1 MSNHQDLPLKNDI
14 AARFVPKIVGLMV
27 YLGTLCFIFTLFM
40 IHSSHVWQAQFTT
53 QLSIEIPTL
62 PGTSPTTLETRVL
75 HLLKKTPGIQQA
87 TPLPQSEITTLF
99 HSLLGEDVD
108 VKLLSLPTI
117 IDVSFDGKEKVDT
130 KILEAHLKNI
140 SPNIQMVNHQ
150 DWQTQVL
157 SLIQTSIIM
166 ALIITFLILLAAIVT
181 TSFATHTSLLIHRQV
196 IEVLSLIGA
205 TNSYIAKQFQMHAL
219 KQGLIASAIGSGM
232 AFLSFLGISFLL
244 EKAGFPFFMT
254 TSFFVQ
260 SICVFVLA
268 PLLTAFAMMFSARWA
283 VMKELRP

>member
-1 MSNHQDLPLKNDI
+1 MNNHQDLPLKNDI
-14 AARFVPKIVGLMV
+14 AARFVPKIVALMV
-27 YLGTLCFIFTLFM
+27 YLGTLCLIFTLFM
-40 IHSSHVWQAQFTT
+40 MNSSRVWQDQFTT
-53 QLSIEIPTL
+53 QLSIEIPTFQ
-62 PGTSPTTLETRVL
+62 GTSSSALQTRVL
-75 HLLKKTPGIQQA
+75 HLLNKTPGIQKA
-87 TPLPQSEITTLF
+87 TPIPETEMTSLF
-99 HSLLGEDVD
+99 SSLLGQEVD

-130 KILEAHLKNI
+130 KTLEAHLKNI
-140 SPNIQMVNHQ
+140 SPDIQLVNHQ

-157 SLIQTSIIM
+157 NLIQTSVIM
-166 ALIITFLILLAAIVT
+166 ALIVTFLILIAAIAT

-219 KQGLIASAIGSGM
+219 KQGLMASAIGSTF
-232 AFLSFLGISFLL
+232 AFLTFLGISFLL

-254 TSFFVQ
+254 TAFLIQAV
-260 SICVFVLA
+260 CVFIIA

-283 VMKELRP
+283 VMKELRS